1 MTDYSYQKEMLTEA
15 YLHSVSEVEKDVQE
29 SRKYSILSILAIL
42 LKMICGKRVLKIN
55 EENEDIEVSKQETL
69 PYWYVLT
76 DQSKP
81 TITHIVEE
89 ENNMKQ
95 VERLLENQSLMIF

>member
-1 MTDYSYQKEMLTEA
+1 MTDYSYQKEMITEA

-42 LKMICGKRVLKIN
+42 LKMICGKRVIKIN

-81 TITHIVEE
+81 FITHIVEE